1 MKSVMKSLVIILAA
15 VSVSGGA
22 TYSFFSAT
30 DSIEGNTI
38 STATVEIDAKGEA
51 GQGVMAKPIA
61 TSNLVP
67 GQYTDWARGAIWNKS
82 TVPVRLYMYTDN
94 LQGAACALTNL
105 VVTTGNAGGNER
117 ERTVYEGKLMDVAGS
132 AERVELTGSV
142 PFATVPDNWTQVVQQ
157 RAQLD
162 ESADNGSQNQECTWD
177 EIFVAESVAPEDN

>member
-1 MKSVMKSLVIILAA
+1 MSNIAKSLVIILAA

-38 STATVEIDAKGEA
+38 STATVEIDAKGES

-67 GQYTDWARGAIWNKS
+67 GQWTDWARGAVWNKS
-82 TVPVRLYMYTDN
+82 TVPVRLYLFVDN
-94 LQGAACALTNL
+94 LQGAACSLTNL
-105 VVTTGNAGGNER
+105 KVTTGFAGGDER
-117 ERTVYEGKLMDVAGS
+117 ARIVYEGNLTDLAGS
-132 AERVELTGSV
+132 VKRVEVTGNP
-142 PFATVPDNWTQVVQQ
+142 PFETVPANWTQVVQQ

-162 ESADNGSQNQECTWD
+162 ESADNGAQNQSCVWD